1 MKPEKNNIENIES
14 AEDKTFEKSRML
26 TDEEAMEVSG
36 GVGSRPEHNNN
47 GIVSSGL
54 PSKPIGAQAGS
65 KLPSWNMNF

>member
-1 MKPEKNNIENIES
+1 MKPKKNNKENIEPT
-14 AEDKTFEKSRML
+14 EDKTFEKSRML

-36 GVGSRPEHNNN
+36 GRYIPDHNNN

-65 KLPSWNMNF
+65 KLPGWNMNF